1 MKQNENKHINVDQS
15 CSSENWE
22 AIFNAVHDLIMILDI
37 DNRILD
43 ANPAVFKTTGLR
55 EDQVLGQFC
64 YKIFHCSEK
73 PPCECPYEKLKKSHH
88 QESCSMEMEALDR
101 KYLVTVAPVFEGESK
116 QVTKIVHIAKD
127 ITTLK
132 KAEAARLDSE
142 KKFQGIF
149 DAASDGILVA
159 DIVDKK
165 FVDANKSICEMLG
178 YTRDELFKLDVSDIH
193 PQEELPRVIEVF
205 EKQVRREMIL
215 GAELPVKRKDGSI
228 FYADISS
235 RTVKLEGRQF
245 LVSIFRDVT
254 LRIQAEQLLKE
265 EKNKAQKYLD
275 VASVMLVA
283 LNTKGEITLIN
294 QQGCKV
300 LKVDEEYALGK
311 NWFDY
316 FIPKEVTQEVR
327 KIFEQIIA
335 GDLQPVEY
343 YENEVIKQ
351 NGELRTI
358 SFYNT
363 ILKDEKGFVVG
374 TLSSGEDITDRKQA
388 EEDKEKLEQQ
398 IQKNKKLE
406 SLGTLA
412 GGIAHDFN
420 NILSAILGNIN
431 LALFDETLQ
440 ETTRNLLAES
450 EKASL
455 RAKDL
460 VLQLLTFSRSGDP
473 VKETATL
480 DSIIKDSANFVMHG
494 DKVACQY
501 NIPEDLW
508 LVDIDKGQIS
518 QVIQNIVINAS
529 HAMPEGGKIE
539 ISCENAF
546 SDNKRTLSNGNGGKF
561 VKISIKDYG
570 VGIPVKLFDK
580 IFDPYFSTKQEG
592 SGLGLAICQSII
604 SKHNGDI
611 LVESVPGEGSTFTI
625 YLPASDKTK
634 PQEKISAEGHKT
646 YLPVKILIMDDE
658 EMVRNVAKAMLTKL
672 GNTVVL
678 TADGVEAVKC
688 YKESMN
694 SVNPIQLVI
703 MDLTIPGGMGGKDA
717 VREIHK
723 LNPEAKVIVSSGYS
737 NDPVMANF
745 KKYGFCATI
754 AKPFQ
759 LQDLSR
765 VLSQVLS

>member
-1 MKQNENKHINVDQS
+1 MVNVDQS
-15 CSSENWE
+15 CRSGNWK
-22 AIFNAVHDLIMILDI
+22 AIFKAVHDLIIIMDI
-37 DNRILD
+37 DNRIID

-88 QESCSMEMEALDR
+88 QESFTMEMEALGR
-101 KYLVTVAPVFEGESK
+101 KYIVTVAPIFEGESK
-116 QVTKIVHIAKD
+116 QVTKIIHIAKD

-132 KAEAARLDSE
+132 EAESALLYSE

-165 FVDANKSICEMLG
+165 FVDANRSICEMLG
-178 YTRDELFKLDVSDIH
+178 YTRDELLKLDVGDIH
-193 PQEELPRVIEVF
+193 PQEELPLVLEVF
-205 EKQVRREMIL
+205 EKQVSKEMVL

-235 RTVKLEGRQF
+235 RPVKLGGRQF
-245 LVSIFRDVT
+245 LIGIFRDAT
-254 LRIQAEQLLKE
+254 LRIKNEQLLKE

-283 LNTKGEITLIN
+283 LNTEGEITLIN
-294 QQGCKV
+294 QQGCNV
-300 LKVDEEYALGK
+300 LKVDEKYALGK
-311 NWFDY
+311 NWFDS
-316 FIPKEVTQEVR
+316 FIPKEAVQEV
-327 KIFEQIIA
+327 KNVFKGIMS
-335 GDLQPVEY
+335 GNLQPVDY
-343 YENEVIKQ
+343 YENQVVTQ

-358 SFYNT
+358 AFHNT
-363 ILKDEKGFVVG
+363 ILTDEKGVIVG
-374 TLSSGEDITDRKQA
+374 TLSSGEDITYRKEA

-431 LALFDETLQ
+431 LALFDEALQ
-440 ETTRNLLAES
+440 ETTINLLAES

-460 VLQLLTFSRSGDP
+460 VHQLLTFSRGGEP
-473 VKETATL
+473 VRKTIAL
-480 DSIIKDSANFVMHG
+480 DTVIKDSANFVLHG
-494 DKVACQY
+494 DNIACQY
-501 NIPEDLW
+501 NIPVDLW
-508 LVDIDKGQIS
+508 LADIDKGQIS
-518 QVIQNIVINAS
+518 QVIQNIVINAK
-529 HAMPEGGKIE
+529 HAMPEGGIIE
-539 ISCENAF
+539 ISCENVSSA
-546 SDNKRTLSNGNGGKF
+546 DKKIPPNGNGEKF
-561 VKISIKDYG
+561 IKITIKDSG
-570 VGIPVKLFDK
+570 IGIPTKLFDK

-604 SKHNGDI
+604 SKHNGYI
-611 LVESVPGEGSTFTI
+611 LVESVPEEGTTFII

-634 PQEKISAEGHKT
+634 IQGKSPVGGYKPYS
-646 YLPVKILIMDDE
+646 PVKILIMDDE
-658 EMVRNVAKAMLTKL
+658 EMVRDVAKAMLTKL

-678 TADGVEAVKC
+678 AADGVEAVKC
-688 YKESMN
+688 YQASMN
-694 SVNPIQLVI
+694 SDNPIQLVI
-703 MDLTIPGGMGGKDA
+703 MDLTVPGGMGGKDA
-717 VREIHK
+717 VLEIHK

-737 NDPVMANF
+737 NDPVIANF
-745 KKYGFCATI
+745 KKYGFCAAI
-754 AKPFQ
+754 SKPFQ

-765 VLSQVLS
+765 VLCQVMT

>member
-1 MKQNENKHINVDQS
+1 MVCPQLTQRIGLFMKQNVDKHMNVHQS
-15 CSSENWE
+15 RSVGNWE
-22 AIFNAVHDLIMILDI
+22 AIFKAVHDLIMILDI
-37 DNRILD
+37 DNRIID
-43 ANPAVFKTTGLR
+43 ANPAVFETTGLR

-73 PPCECPYEKLKKSHH
+73 PPCGCPYEKLKKSHH
-88 QESCSMEMEALDR
+88 QESCTMEMEALGR
-101 KYLVTVAPVFEGESK
+101 KYLVTVAPVFEGEGK

-127 ITTLK
+127 ITDLK

-142 KKFQGIF
+142 KKFQVIF

-165 FVDANKSICEMLG
+165 FVDANRSICEMLG
-178 YTRDELFKLDVSDIH
+178 YTRDELCKLDVSDIH
-193 PQEELPRVIEVF
+193 PQEDLPRVIEVF
-205 EKQVRREMIL
+205 EKQAKREIVL
-215 GAELPVKRKDGSI
+215 GVELPVKQKDGSI

-235 RTVKLEGRQF
+235 RPVKLGGRQF
-245 LVSIFRDVT
+245 LIGIFRDVT
-254 LRIQAEQLLKE
+254 LRLQT
-265 EKNKAQKYLD
+265 EK
-275 VASVMLVA
+275 
-283 LNTKGEITLIN
+283 
-294 QQGCKV
+294 
-300 LKVDEEYALGK
+300 
-311 NWFDY
+311 
-316 FIPKEVTQEVR
+316 
-327 KIFEQIIA
+327 
-335 GDLQPVEY
+335 
-343 YENEVIKQ
+343 
-351 NGELRTI
+351 
-358 SFYNT
+358 
-363 ILKDEKGFVVG
+363 
-374 TLSSGEDITDRKQA
+374 
-388 EEDKEKLEQQ
+388 Q

-431 LALFDETLQ
+431 LVLFDTRLL

-460 VLQLLTFSRSGDP
+460 VQQLLTFSKGGDP
-473 VKETATL
+473 IKETAAL
-480 DSIIKDSANFVMHG
+480 DTVVKDSANFVLHG

-501 NIPEDLW
+501 NISEDIW

-518 QVIQNIVINAS
+518 QVIQNIVINARQ
-529 HAMPEGGKIE
+529 AMPEGGIIE
-539 ISCENAF
+539 ISCENV
-546 SDNKRTLSNGNGGKF
+546 SSTDKKILPNGNGEKF
-561 VKISIKDYG
+561 VKISIKDSG
-570 VGIPVKLFDK
+570 VGIPEKLLDRM
-580 IFDPYFSTKQEG
+580 FDPYFSTKQDG

-604 SKHNGDI
+604 SKHNGNI
-611 LVESVPGEGSTFTI
+611 FVESVPGEGTTFTI

-634 PQEKISAEGHKT
+634 TQEKATVGGQKPYS
-646 YLPVKILIMDDE
+646 PVKILIMDDE
-658 EMVRNVAKAMLTKL
+658 EMLRNVAKAMLTKL

-678 TADGVEAVKC
+678 AADGVEAVKC
-688 YKESMN
+688 YQQAMN
-694 SVNPIQLVI
+694 SDNPIQLVI
-703 MDLTIPGGMGGKDA
+703 MDLNIPGGMGGKEA
-717 VREIHK
+717 VQEIHK

-765 VLSQVLS
+765 VLSHVLA